1 MKYSDENLLGLEW
14 NAFLE
19 GNREAFAY
27 FYNLHIDALFQYGT
41 KIMADEDAVKD
52 AIQEVFLDL
61 YLKRKTNSADP
72 YKLKFYLLLA
82 LKRNLIKRLKRERR
96 FTETSEEIDFI
107 PEYSIETRIIDKEQ
121 QEEINRKISI
131 LLSQLPAKQK
141 EAIYLRYNQALEYS
155 EVAKVLNISVESA
168 RKQIYRALKSVKK
181 LLKSENI
188 NFFILFKSSEWL
200 V

>member
-141 EAIYLRYNQALEYS
+141 EAIYLRYNQSLEYS

>member
-141 EAIYLRYNQALEYS
+141 EAIYLRYNQSLEYS

-188 NFFILFKSSEWL
+188 NFFILFKSSE
-200 V
+200 

>member
-96 FTETSEEIDFI
+96 FTETSDEIDFI

-121 QEEINRKISI
+121 QEEINRKVSI

-141 EAIYLRYNQALEYS
+141 EAIYLRYNQSLEYS